1 MDRVEEYR
9 NTIERILEA
18 HHRIPYGH
26 GELESKL
33 IIDPERNNFVLMVV
47 GWDGKRR
54 VHGCVTHVEIIKD
67 EIWIH
72 RDGIEQG
79 ITDELVASG
88 IPKNKIVLAFHPPNV
103 RQYTGYG
110 IGER

>member
-9 NTIERILEA
+9 DIVERILAE
-18 HHRIPYGH
+18 HNRIPYGH

-33 IIDPERNNFVLMVV
+33 IIDRERNNFVMMVS

-54 VHGCVTHVEIIKD
+54 VHGCVVHVEIINDK
-67 EIWIH
+67 IWIQ

-79 ITDELVASG
+79 ITDQLVASG
-88 IPKNKIVLAFHPPNV
+88 VPKDKIVLAFHAPNL
-103 RQYTGYG
+103 RQHTGYA
-110 IGER
+110 IA